1 MSSFEF
7 TVKKW
12 LSRED
17 FEELLRIADYMSY
30 ASGEGSKF
38 RLNISKIL
46 REGLTKDDV
55 INILDSVG
63 VELKHGDIDRLEGIL
78 RRETNVKI
86 MWDEVKERILVEIPW
101 STYSGLKD
109 SLKNLGLSFAGKNKE
124 CIKYYVRPY
133 KLMDLKEL
141 VVSRGYSIID
151 LEGLTVEKD
160 LGVKLEFNGELRPY
174 QREALDKWIENK
186 FKGIIALPT
195 GSGKTIVALAALA
208 QASKRALIVTFTKEQ
223 MFQWKDMIAKFLN
236 ISRGYV
242 GLFYGEDKSI
252 SQITI
257 STYQSAY
264 KNINVLGKYF
274 SLLIV
279 DECHHLP
286 ADKFKAIA
294 VGCIA
299 PYRLGLSAT
308 VVREDGRHTELFP
321 LMGGVI
327 YHKSASELSSMG
339 YLAKFKVI
347 TVKVRPTKDE
357 IDEYFELRKKYK
369 SIVGDKRFDEVLE
382 LAKIGNAKAIEALRI
397 HSKMRMLIAFSKSKI
412 EKAVE
417 IVREELEKGS
427 KIIVFTQFVEQ
438 AKKLSQEL
446 NAGLL
451 IGEMNSDERK
461 KILSDFKASQSSV
474 LVVTTVGDEGLDI
487 PDANVGVIVSGTG
500 SRRQFIQ
507 RLGRLLRPKGGD
519 IEARLYEIVVEG
531 TLDEFVARRRKKAL
545 DKGLLN
551 NSFTNY
557 PEDSI

>member
-63 VELKHGDIDRLEGIL
+63 VELKHVDIDRLEGVL
-78 RRETNVKI
+78 RRETNVKV

-160 LGVKLEFNGELRPY
+160 LGVKLEFSGELRPY

-208 QASKRALIVTFTKEQ
+208 QVSKRALIVTFTKEQ

-236 ISRGYV
+236 IGRGYV

>member
-1 MSSFEF
+1 MSSLEF

-17 FEELLRIADYMSY
+17 FEELLRIADYVSY
-30 ASGEGSKF
+30 TSGEGSKF
-38 RLNISKIL
+38 RLNVSKIL

-55 INILDSVG
+55 VNILDSIG
-63 VELKHGDIDRLEGIL
+63 VELKHGDVDRLESAL
-78 RRETNVKI
+78 KRETNVKV

-109 SLKNLGLSFAGKNKE
+109 SLKDLGLSFAGKNRE

-151 LEGLTVEKD
+151 LEGLTAEKD

-208 QASKRALIVTFTKEQ
+208 QVSKRALIVTFTKEQ
-223 MFQWKDMIAKFLN
+223 MFQWKDMIARFLN
-236 ISRGYV
+236 ISREYV

-339 YLAKFKVI
+339 YLAKFRVI

-357 IDEYFELRKKYK
+357 VNEYVELRKTYK
-369 SIVGDKRFDEVLE
+369 SIVGDRRFDEVLE
-382 LAKIGNAKAIEALRI
+382 LAKMGNAKAIEALRI

-519 IEARLYEIVVEG
+519 VEARLYEIVVEG
-531 TLDEFVARRRKKAL
+531 TLDELVARRRKKAL
-545 DKGLLN
+545 DKGLLDD
-551 NSFTNY
+551 SFTNY
-557 PEDSI
+557 PEDSV

>member
-78 RRETNVKI
+78 RRETNVKV

-160 LGVKLEFNGELRPY
+160 LGVKLEFSGELRPY

-208 QASKRALIVTFTKEQ
+208 QVSKRALIVTFTKEQ

>member
-1 MSSFEF
+1 
-7 TVKKW
+7 
-12 LSRED
+12 
-17 FEELLRIADYMSY
+17 
-30 ASGEGSKF
+30 
-38 RLNISKIL
+38 
-46 REGLTKDDV
+46 
-55 INILDSVG
+55 
-63 VELKHGDIDRLEGIL
+63 
-78 RRETNVKI
+78 NVKI
-86 MWDEVKERILVEIPW
+86 MWDEVKDRILVEIPW

-109 SLKNLGLSFAGKNKE
+109 TLKNLGLSLDGNNKE

-160 LGVKLEFNGELRPY
+160 LGVKLEFSGELRPY

-382 LAKIGNAKAIEALRI
+382 LAKMGNAKAIEALRI

>member
-63 VELKHGDIDRLEGIL
+63 VELKHVDIDRLEGVL
-78 RRETNVKI
+78 RRETNVKV

-160 LGVKLEFNGELRPY
+160 LGVKLEFSGELRPY

-208 QASKRALIVTFTKEQ
+208 QVSKRALIVTFTKEQ

-236 ISRGYV
+236 IGRGYV

-382 LAKIGNAKAIEALRI
+382 LAKMGNAKAIEALRI

>member
-1 MSSFEF
+1 MSSLEF

-17 FEELLRIADYMSY
+17 FEELLRIADYVSY
-30 ASGEGSKF
+30 TSGEGSKF
-38 RLNISKIL
+38 RLNVSKIL

-55 INILDSVG
+55 VNILDSIG
-63 VELKHGDIDRLEGIL
+63 VELKHGDVDRLESAL
-78 RRETNVKI
+78 KRETNVKV

-109 SLKNLGLSFAGKNKE
+109 SLKDLGLSFAGKNRE

-151 LEGLTVEKD
+151 LEGLTAEKD
-160 LGVKLEFNGELRPY
+160 LGVKLEFSGELRPY

-208 QASKRALIVTFTKEQ
+208 QVSKRALIVTFTKEQ
-223 MFQWKDMIAKFLN
+223 MFQWKDMIARFLN
-236 ISRGYV
+236 ISREYV

-339 YLAKFKVI
+339 YLAKFRVI

-357 IDEYFELRKKYK
+357 VNEYVELRKTYK
-369 SIVGDKRFDEVLE
+369 SIVGDRRFDEVLE
-382 LAKIGNAKAIEALRI
+382 LAKMGNAKAIEALRI

-519 IEARLYEIVVEG
+519 VEARLYEIVVEG
-531 TLDEFVARRRKKAL
+531 TLDELVARRRKKAL
-545 DKGLLN
+545 DKGLLDD
-551 NSFTNY
+551 SFTNY
-557 PEDSI
+557 PEDSV

>member
-78 RRETNVKI
+78 RRETNVKV

-382 LAKIGNAKAIEALRI
+382 LAKMGNAKAIEALRI

>member
-160 LGVKLEFNGELRPY
+160 LGVKLEFSGELRPY

>member
-63 VELKHGDIDRLEGIL
+63 VELKHVDIDRLEGVL
-78 RRETNVKI
+78 RRETNVKV

-160 LGVKLEFNGELRPY
+160 LGVKLEFSGELRPY

-208 QASKRALIVTFTKEQ
+208 QVSKRALIVTFTKEQ

>member
-78 RRETNVKI
+78 RRETNVKV

-160 LGVKLEFNGELRPY
+160 LGVKLEFSGELRPY

>member
-63 VELKHGDIDRLEGIL
+63 VELKHGDIDRLEGVL
-78 RRETNVKI
+78 RRETNVKV

-160 LGVKLEFNGELRPY
+160 LGVKLEFSGELRPY

-236 ISRGYV
+236 IGRGYV
-242 GLFYGEDKSI
+242 GLFYGEDK
-252 SQITI
+252 
-257 STYQSAY
+257 
-264 KNINVLGKYF
+264 
-274 SLLIV
+274 
-279 DECHHLP
+279 
-286 ADKFKAIA
+286 
-294 VGCIA
+294 
-299 PYRLGLSAT
+299 
-308 VVREDGRHTELFP
+308 
-321 LMGGVI
+321 
-327 YHKSASELSSMG
+327 
-339 YLAKFKVI
+339 
-347 TVKVRPTKDE
+347 
-357 IDEYFELRKKYK
+357 
-369 SIVGDKRFDEVLE
+369 
-382 LAKIGNAKAIEALRI
+382 
-397 HSKMRMLIAFSKSKI
+397 
-412 EKAVE
+412 
-417 IVREELEKGS
+417 
-427 KIIVFTQFVEQ
+427 
-438 AKKLSQEL
+438 
-446 NAGLL
+446 
-451 IGEMNSDERK
+451 
-461 KILSDFKASQSSV
+461 
-474 LVVTTVGDEGLDI
+474 
-487 PDANVGVIVSGTG
+487 
-500 SRRQFIQ
+500 
-507 RLGRLLRPKGGD
+507 
-519 IEARLYEIVVEG
+519 
-531 TLDEFVARRRKKAL
+531 
-545 DKGLLN
+545 
-551 NSFTNY
+551 
-557 PEDSI
+557 

>member
-1 MSSFEF
+1 MSSLEF

-17 FEELLRIADYMSY
+17 FEELLRVADYIGY
-30 ASGEGSKF
+30 ISGEGSKF
-38 RLNISKIL
+38 RLNINKIL

-55 INILDSVG
+55 INILDSIEA
-63 VELKHGDIDRLEGIL
+63 ELEHGDVDRLESIL
-78 RRETNVKI
+78 RRETNVKV
-86 MWDEVKERILVEIPW
+86 MWDEVEERILVEIPW

-109 SLKNLGLSFAGKNKE
+109 SLKDLGLSFAGKSKE
-124 CIKYYVRPY
+124 CIKYYIRPH

-151 LEGLTVEKD
+151 LDGLTVEKD
-160 LGVKLEFNGELRPY
+160 LGVKLVFSGELRPY
-174 QREALDKWIENK
+174 QREALNKWIENK
-186 FKGIIALPT
+186 FKGIVALPT

-208 QASKRALIVTFTKEQ
+208 QASKRTLIVTFTKEQ
-223 MFQWKDMIAKFLN
+223 MFQWKDMIARFLN
-236 ISRGYV
+236 VSGGYV
-242 GLFYGEDKSI
+242 GLFYGEDKTI

-294 VGCIA
+294 IGCIA

-357 IDEYFELRKKYK
+357 VGEYVELRKAYK
-369 SIVGDKRFDEVLE
+369 SIVGDRRFDEVLE
-382 LAKIGNAKAIEALRI
+382 LAKKGDAKAVEALRI
-397 HSKMRMLIAFSKSKI
+397 HSRMRMLIAFSKSKI

-461 KILSDFKASQSSV
+461 RILSDFKASQSSV

-519 IEARLYEIVVEG
+519 VEARLYEIVVEG

-545 DKGLLN
+545 DKGLLDDLFAN
-551 NSFTNY
+551 N